1 MILHL
6 CRVVK
11 IIFFENWIFECLPQK
26 LGSKFF
32 WETLLAP
39 KTSLFLLPPT
49 FSYIL
54 LLPSTSSYFFLPI
67 SISYFS
73 STYLLWFGIVYGL
86 VWYGGVE
93 GGYQLSCKLIHEEI
107 SMLFCSEKFHGL
119 VVVGDI
125 AIIATSSRSRSLRD
139 LR

>member
-86 VWYGGVE
+86 VWYGGGWRGVISYLVSSYMKRFQCYSAQKSFM
-93 GGYQLSCKLIHEEI
+93 GWWWWVTLQL
-107 SMLFCSEKFHGL
+107 
-119 VVVGDI
+119 
-125 AIIATSSRSRSLRD
+125 
-139 LR
+139 